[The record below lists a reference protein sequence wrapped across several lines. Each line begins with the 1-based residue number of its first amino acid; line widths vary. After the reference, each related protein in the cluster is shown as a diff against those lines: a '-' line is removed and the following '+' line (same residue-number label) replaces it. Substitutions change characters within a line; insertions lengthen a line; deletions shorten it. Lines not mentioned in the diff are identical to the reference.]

1 MSFRFTIG
9 KKIGTGFGVLILFI
23 IVVFGAT
30 FLAVN
35 NGIDTFEENDK
46 TSNELIHVL
55 TPSKENVDALTTL
68 ASESRQLAVQWVND
82 QSRGDVNFKKR
93 LRKIIDVE
101 IPEKIVKL
109 ETLSK
114 EWSDTSDLNLFK
126 GIKENIDLVFADYQ
140 EIMMWLPDL
149 SSYDNPIN
157 LFSARLVSD
166 QNGTLANHM
175 EALNNGLGRLKDNLV
190 QKEESALSFVRTAS
204 EESRAKFQSLR
215 IYWWLGGCLIIFAI
229 FIAVFTTNTIVKPVN
244 NLREVLLSL
253 GKGIFPKQE
262 IEIGNDE
269 IGDMS
274 SAVVDLV
281 DGMKKTTDFAREVGQ
296 SNFDYPY
303 SPLSNEDVLGHALLK
318 MRDELAE
325 TERILEQKVKERTE
339 EVVRQRDEN
348 ERQRLKLE
356 DLYKAV
362 TASIRYAKRLQNSIL
377 PPKEVINSICPESF
391 VLYKPKDIVSGDFYW
406 FEKSAGGKNFFA
418 AVDCTGHGVPG
429 AFMSLVGAN
438 GLNATIREHKA
449 NEPGAILDSLN
460 KFVSDSLNKSS
471 EENQI
476 RDGMDIA
483 ICSIDYEKMELIYAG
498 ANNPLYLIRDD
509 EFTIIKA
516 DKFAIGSFE
525 PGTQNYT
532 QHKVELKKG
541 DLVYLFS
548 DGYADQ
554 FGGERGK
561 KFLYNRFRNHLLNVH
576 KKEMDEQ
583 KRYLAKT
590 MRDWQGTY
598 EQVDDILVIGVRI

>member
-9 KKIGTGFGVLILFI
+9 KKIGTGFGILILFI
-23 IVVFGAT
+23 IVVFGVT
-30 FLAVN
+30 FFAVN

-46 TSNELIHVL
+46 TSNQLINVL
-55 TPSKENVDALTTL
+55 TPSKEYVIALKALTV
-68 ASESRQLAVQWVND
+68 ESRQLAGQWVND
-82 QSRGDVNFKKR
+82 QSRNDVDYKLRFKE
-93 LRKIIDVE
+93 IVDEE
-101 IPEKIVKL
+101 IPKKL
-109 ETLSK
+109 EQLEEISAQWTDQDDIALFSSLKDQYKLLSEDYMELMTL
-114 EWSDTSDLNLFK
+114 
-126 GIKENIDLVFADYQ
+126 
-140 EIMMWLPDL
+140 LPDI
-149 SSYDNPIN
+149 SSYDDPIRI
-157 LFSARLVSD
+157 FSARLLID
-166 QNGTLANHM
+166 QNGDI
-175 EALNNGLGRLKDNLV
+175 GDNLNDLNKNLDFLSISLV
-190 QKEESALSFVRTAS
+190 KKEEKALSLVRSSSETA
-204 EESRAKFQSLR
+204 RAKFQSLQF
-215 IYWWLGGCLIIFAI
+215 YWWLGGCLIIFAI
-229 FIAVFTTNTIVKPVN
+229 IVAIFTTNTIVKPVN

-269 IGDMS
+269 VGDMS

-281 DGMKKTTDFAREVGQ
+281 DGLKKTTHFAKEVGQ
-296 SNFDYPY
+296 SNFNSPY
-303 SPLSNEDVLGHALLK
+303 KPLSDEDVLGHALLK

-377 PPKEVINSICPESF
+377 PPKEVIESICPESF

-406 FEKSAGGKNFFA
+406 FEKSAKTNFFA

-438 GLNATIREHKA
+438 GLNTSIREH
-449 NEPGAILDSLN
+449 NTTEPAEILNHLN
-460 KFVSDSLNKSS
+460 TFVSESLNKSR

-483 ICSIDYEKMELIYAG
+483 LCAIDFDTMELSYAG
-498 ANNPLYLIRDD
+498 ANNPLYLIRDE

-525 PGTQNYT
+525 PMSKKYT
-532 QHKVELKKG
+532 QHKLQLQKG
-541 DLVYLFS
+541 DVIYLFS

-561 KFLYNRFRNHLLNVH
+561 KFLYNRFREHLLSVH
-576 KKEMDEQ
+576 KKKMSEQ
-583 KRYLAKT
+583 KAYLERT
-590 MRDWQGTY
+590 MHEWQGSF